1 MHNLKIEA
9 LIRKLLYVIELV
21 LAALTIIVLV
31 GNLGIE
37 AYRVVID
44 PTYFPTSDLFLQDIL
59 SIVVGLEFVRMLIDL
74 TPANVLEVVTVA
86 IARHIILSHDD
97 PISLLA
103 GVLALAVMFATR
115 RYLISRKVMGME
127 LSQAF
132 SANDNDSDSDHSKS

>member
-1 MHNLKIEA
+1 MHNLKIES
-9 LIRKLLYVIELV
+9 LIRKLLYVIELI
-21 LAALTIIVLV
+21 LAVLTIIVLV

-44 PTYFPTSDLFLQDIL
+44 PTYFPTSDLFLKDIL

-103 GVLALAVMFATR
+103 GVLALAAMFATR
-115 RYLISRKVMGME
+115 RYLISRKIMHME
-127 LSQAF
+127 LSNAF
-132 SANDNDSDSDHSKS
+132 SDNDDNNRDL

>member
-132 SANDNDSDSDHSKS
+132 SANDNDSDSDHPKS

>member
-1 MHNLKIEA
+1 MHNLKIET